1 MQFASHIR
9 KRKSAVVRRAL
20 TTGLTGFAL
29 LTLGAPAALAG
40 TRTSANWSGY
50 AAHRGGV
57 KFHRISGSWTQPS
70 ATCSPGHKTYSA
82 FWVGLGG
89 YNMTSNSLEQIGTEV
104 DCTASGAVRSTAWY
118 ELVPA
123 GSRAVHLRVQPGDA
137 MSASVVVVGH
147 EVTVALRDITRHRSF
162 VKTLHD
168 RTVDVTSAEWIAEA
182 PSECAGGTTGQCTPL
197 PLADFGKVSFRDAS
211 ATSDGQTGSISD
223 SAWTSEAVELSPQ
236 DTSGFMGGGWGGLYG
251 HRADIS
257 DTDASSGGASPSALT
272 SGGSAFTI
280 KYGTNTGSSTSTG
293 SGAGS
298 DGNGGSGYGYGGG
311 GYGYGGGYGG
321 GGYGYGGGGYGG
333 YGGGYSSYGYD
344 AYGYDAYGD
353 NPYAYAYGY

>member
-182 PSECAGGTTGQCTPL
+182 PSECISDGACETL
-197 PLADFGKVSFRDAS
+197 PLADFGTTTFNS
-211 ATSDGQTGSISD
+211 AQAKTTTGRVGSISS
-223 SAWTSEAVELSPQ
+223 SAW
-236 DTSGFMGGGWGGLYG
+236 GFTKLFLRPGSRRFVVATNGGVPVGQ
-251 HRADIS
+251 S
-257 DTDASSGGASPSALT
+257 KPSAL
-272 SGGSAFTI
+272 S
-280 KYGTNTGSSTSTG
+280 
-293 SGAGS
+293 
-298 DGNGGSGYGYGGG
+298 GNGSQFSVS
-311 GYGYGGGYGG
+311 
-321 GGYGYGGGGYGG
+321 
-333 YGGGYSSYGYD
+333 YSEVQMKGNPFLGARQASVRD
-344 AYGYDAYGD
+344 ARLVH
-353 NPYAYAYGY
+353 